1 MPINPHNKNTEN
13 DNWTTPK
20 WVWEVLSPYI
30 PKDKIIWEPFYNEG
44 LSGEYLTELGFNVI
58 HEDIDFF
65 DNNKGEILV
74 SNLPF
79 TKKKDI
85 LKRLK
90 LLDKPF
96 IMLIPLDTIDRQFF
110 RKIFKDN
117 LNDLTLFFLPRR
129 IDFIGKGNVYRLSTI
144 FLGYKISNEKII
156 YMKK

>member
-1 MPINPHNKNTEN
+1 MPINPHNKNIEN

-20 WVWEVLSPYI
+20 WVWEILSPYI

-129 IDFIGKGNVYRLSTI
+129 IDFIGKGNVYRISTI
-144 FLGYKISNEKII
+144 FLGYKINNEKII
-156 YMKK
+156 YM